1 MTTATAPAVEKRKK
15 PWTKA
20 RVIDLIIDIFCFVIV
35 GAASLTCILPFI
47 HILAKSLSDNAYVVA
62 NRVILLPMSD
72 AGINLDAYNKV
83 FHDPTIMQSLWVT
96 ALVTVV
102 FTAIGMF
109 LTVCASYALTR
120 PEFHGRKV
128 FTFMI
133 MFTMYFTAGTIPDYL
148 LMNQLH
154 MLDTI
159 WCLILPLCFAPYN
172 LLIMKNNFQGSIPE
186 SLIESARL
194 DGASHFT
201 ILAKIVVPLSKPIM
215 ATIALFYAVGRWNAY
230 SDALYNDLYSDI
242 VGHETYAGTIQCAA
256 QNDLIPPEWVADG
269 SLYPNQTVTAADFL
283 AVLIPGAAGRRPLA
297 DAVPVPDSV
306 PVYAKRAVGQAV
318 AEGLI
323 APEAL
328 TKPLNRSN
336 AAEICRR
343 LHI

>member
-1 MTTATAPAVEKRKK
+1 MAVEAGHGA
-15 PWTKA
+15 KA
-20 RVIDLIIDIFCFVIV
+20 DFFTDGQDRII
-35 GAASLTCILPFI
+35 GHAQKAASFCNARPVQVVQRPHADKLPEHPAKVGFAHAARIGKVADAEIL
-47 HILAKSLSDNAYVVA
+47 H
-62 NRVILLPMSD
+62 
-72 AGINLDAYNKV
+72 AYNKV

-230 SDALYNDLYSDI
+230 SDALYYI
-242 VGHETYAGTIQCAA
+242 K
-256 QNDLIPPEWVADG
+256 QNV
-269 SLYPNQTVTAADFL
+269 SL
-283 AVLIPGAAGRRPLA
+283 RPLQLKLYYLIVA
-297 DAVPVPDSV
+297 ASESFQSEGVSTVAMTNPEVLKAACIIFAAVPIIC
-306 PVYAKRAVGQAV
+306 VYPFIQKYFVQGTMVGAVKG
-318 AEGLI
+318 
-323 APEAL
+323 
-328 TKPLNRSN
+328 
-336 AAEICRR
+336 
-343 LHI
+343 